1 MVQTSPSKAGGA
13 GSILDW
19 EAKSP
24 HAFQPKTQNT
34 KQKQYYNKFNKDSKN
49 DPHQKKKNLEK
60 GEIYPIPV
68 PPKGQGLNK
77 TQIPG
82 AINLGDQFGILPTT
96 EGPLVSV
103 TETWQCHCSRSSHKS
118 HRKMGRVVC

>member
-1 MVQTSPSKAGGA
+1 MLSSQKPKIQNRSNIITN
-13 GSILDW
+13 SI
-19 EAKSP
+19 
-24 HAFQPKTQNT
+24 KTL
-34 KQKQYYNKFNKDSKN
+34 KMIHIK
-49 DPHQKKKNLEK
+49 KKKNLEK